1 MKKKRVRRENQT
13 ALTYLAPAL
22 IFLIVFMVYPLIYSG
37 ILSFFKWTGVS
48 AKVFIGFENFQRL
61 FTDNYFWRALVNN
74 ISVAVSALI
83 FQVFIALVIAFVLVR
98 VMDKVSK
105 VYLFIFLIPMV
116 VSEICIGLLW
126 GFIYNPYFGLIN
138 AALRGLGLESLA
150 IGWLGESATAFPAVI
165 NAMNFT
171 YLGLYV
177 LLFVNSIQDVP
188 EDIFD
193 AAKIDGAGGIRT
205 FFNVVIP
212 VIRESIGSTMLLAV
226 ISSFKT
232 FSLVF
237 VLTNG
242 GPNHRSEV
250 LSTYLYKMGFNSFQ
264 MGYASTIGF
273 VQMLL
278 MALAGFIVLYSTSRK
293 NKELA

>member
-1 MKKKRVRRENQT
+1 MKKARIRRENRT
-13 ALTYLAPAL
+13 AGAYLAPAL
-22 IFLIVFMVYPLIYSG
+22 LFIFVFMIYPLIYAG
-37 ILSFFKWTGVS
+37 VLSFFQWTGVS
-48 AKVFIGFENFQRL
+48 AKTFVRFENFSRL
-61 FTDNYFWRALVNN
+61 LGDQYFWQALLNN
-74 ISVAVSALI
+74 ISVAGAAVI
-83 FQVFIALVIAFVLVR
+83 FQVFAGMIIAYILVR
-98 VMDKVSK
+98 VAGKASK
-105 VYLFIFLIPMV
+105 IYLFLYLVPMV

-138 AALRGLGLESLA
+138 AMLRGIGLESLTL
-150 IGWLGESATAFPAVI
+150 GWLGNAMTAFPAVI
-165 NAMNFT
+165 NTMNFT

-177 LLFVNSIQDVP
+177 LLFVNSIQNMP
-188 EDIFD
+188 ETVFD
-193 AAKIDGAGGIRT
+193 AAKIDGANGIKS
-205 FFNVVIP
+205 FFHIVIP
-212 VIRESIGSTMLLAV
+212 MIWESISSTILLAI

-278 MALAGFIVLYSTSRK
+278 TALAGVVVLSFMGKKRT
-293 NKELA
+293 EQI

>member
-1 MKKKRVRRENQT
+1 MRKVRQRRESRT
-13 ALTYLAPAL
+13 AFTYLVPAL
-22 IFLIVFMVYPLIYSG
+22 LFLLVFMVYPMIYSG
-37 ILSFFKWTGVS
+37 VLSFFQWSGVA
-48 AKVFIGFENFQRL
+48 AKTFVGFQNFTRL
-61 FTDNYFWRALVNN
+61 FTDQYFWRALTNN
-74 ISVAVSALI
+74 ITVAAAAMV
-83 FQVFIALVIAFVLVR
+83 FQVFVALVVAYILVR
-98 VMDKVSK
+98 VAGKASK
-105 VYLFIFLIPMV
+105 LFLFIYLVPMV

-138 AALRGLGLESLA
+138 AVLRGIGLDSLA
-150 IGWLGESATAFPAVI
+150 LGWLGEAATAFPAVI
-165 NAMNFT
+165 NTMNFT

-177 LLFVNSIQDVP
+177 LLFVNAIQATP
-188 EDIFD
+188 EDVFD

-205 FFNVVIP
+205 FFNVAVPMIW
-212 VIRESIGSTMLLAV
+212 ESVSSTILLAI

-273 VQMLL
+273 VQMILT
-278 MALAGFIVLYSTSRK
+278 ASAGVIVLFAMSSK
-293 NKELA
+293 NREQR